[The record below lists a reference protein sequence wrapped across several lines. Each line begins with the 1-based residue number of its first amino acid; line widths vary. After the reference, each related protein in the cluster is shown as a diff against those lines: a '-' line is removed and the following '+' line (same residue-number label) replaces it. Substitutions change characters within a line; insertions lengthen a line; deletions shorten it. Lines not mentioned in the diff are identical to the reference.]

1 MMAGAALDEELISLQ
16 YYARQ
21 QCSRQWVHF
30 MAAMFAEFEE
40 RVDASEANQFLAALG
55 HKMARLLPLRNC
67 ASLEELEDDINSVL
81 EGIDWGWMRL
91 RENENFIEITH
102 GAFPLVPQDE
112 HRRSWLVP
120 ILEGLYGGWLGEQGG
135 DLSFTARLIGQP
147 QGTGTLL
154 NFRYGRHE

>member
-1 MMAGAALDEELISLQ
+1 MAGAALDEELLSLH

-40 RVDASEANQFLAALG
+40 RVAAGEANQFLGALG
-55 HKMARLLPLRNC
+55 AKMARLLPLRRC
-67 ASLEELEDDINSVL
+67 ESLEDLEADINSVL

-91 RENENFIEITH
+91 READAFIEIVH
-102 GAFPLVPQDE
+102 GAYPMIPQDE
-112 HRRSWLVP
+112 TRGSWMVP

-135 DLSFTARLIGQP
+135 DPSLTARLSGAP
-147 QGTGTLL
+147 QANGGAITLH
-154 NFRYGRHE
+154 YGRHD

>member
-1 MMAGAALDEELISLQ
+1 MASPALDNELLSLH

-40 RVDASEANQFLAALG
+40 RIAAAEAGQFLEAIGA
-55 HKMARLLPLRNC
+55 KMARLLPLRRC
-67 ASLEELEDDINSVL
+67 ESLEELEEDINSVL

-91 RENENFIEITH
+91 READSFIEITH
-102 GAFPLVPQDE
+102 GAYPLVPQDE
-112 HRRSWLVP
+112 SRRSWMVP

-135 DLSFTARLIGQP
+135 DPSLTARLSGAA
-147 QGTGTLL
+147 QGNGAALT
-154 NFRYGRHE
+154 FQYGRHD